1 MSNLDKRYTLKLDT
15 KSTFFNPTPQF
26 SLSDNETSDML
37 IRVTNNNKLIDM
49 KGIIVVMVA
58 IDPNGIMHS
67 DFVELQRAEEG
78 LLYCNLNQSLKNV
91 DGTWKARLMCIYRE
105 ERIVTSTFSYKVN
118 TDEFVQLNQDVMTDD
133 RFGTLTQMLSR
144 LSTIELLETN
154 RQEAENSRVV
164 SENNRLEEFEV
175 IKEDYNTY
183 KNVMIS
189 ESNVAALQKNIN
201 DNSSQIKDIEND
213 FSSQIQET
221 VKMKRSLI
229 NDRGIQDSIF
239 SVNNSRIGYE
249 DTQETIFTENWND
262 ISQWK
267 TQTIAGVQVSNNNL
281 FSTGLQGGGS
291 GANHSYKINDN
302 ENLRAVFKVN
312 LNTFPK
318 NGGVM
323 IGVSNDE
330 AGTVPKNAGGS
341 VFALY
346 LSGGGNANSMNL
358 GVQGSTAEGLKYT
371 TGEYIITVT
380 VDKKYISIV
389 ASKTDNMLEISC
401 RRLREGFNI
410 NNLYI
415 FNSDENALSGISIG
429 LCSARK
435 GLQMIK
441 PNSYGENIAKSVQWT
456 GDGTQSFRIYLPK
469 DYDSRK
475 PSPLV
480 ICFHGNGTSE
490 INWST
495 GFGDN
500 NYGRLQRT
508 LTENGYIVLGCS
520 LNSSTTTW
528 GNKLSTNAY
537 YQAYK
542 YVRDNYSIGSVVI
555 FANSMGGIE
564 SLNAIAENKIPCV
577 AWAGT
582 VPVFNL
588 KNVYQNSLFTNGI
601 KGAYEISS
609 NGSDYDI
616 KTEGR
621 DPNLMSGYAFR
632 GIPMWV
638 ASPDDDDKVSKF
650 ENTDKLIEKV
660 KDISI
665 DLRVI
670 SVPNGMGGHSF
681 NIQPYLESIIAFF
694 NEYVMS

>member
-1 MSNLDKRYTLKLDT
+1 MSALDKFYDFTLNLPDAKLTSKAMSLCNIDRNVFNIYLTLQEGKNNPILNADLGNYT
-15 KSTFFNPTPQF
+15 
-26 SLSDNETSDML
+26 
-37 IRVTNNNKLIDM
+37 VTM
-49 KGIIVVMVA
+49 IVVKPKTKEYVEKVGVVDGSNDRLLFELGEMFNDQIGSYKGEIKVQ
-58 IDPNGIMHS
+58 NGNEVITS
-67 DFVELQRAEEG
+67 SSFAYTVT
-78 LLYCNLNQSLKNV
+78 QSLISGLNAEIEASPDV
-91 DGTWKARLMCIYRE
+91 EILRQLINEVKAVVGMTPGDPDSLL
-105 ERIVTSTFSYKVN
+105 
-118 TDEFVQLNQDVMTDD
+118 TD
-133 RFGTLTQMLSR
+133 
-144 LSTIELLETN
+144 
-154 RQEAENSRVV
+154 
-164 SENNRLEEFEV
+164 
-175 IKEDYNTY
+175 Y
-183 KNVMIS
+183 
-189 ESNVAALQKNIN
+189 QKKN
-201 DNSSQIKDIEND
+201 DNTLITTDKTIIGAINEN
-213 FSSQIQET
+213 SSQIQET